1 MPGTYT
7 VTASAPGF
15 QGFKQENFSIDAL
28 KLTGLNIPLSVGSE
42 NQQVTV
48 TDVPPALETTNAVL
62 GGVMENQTYENLP
75 LQMSGQQRD
84 PTAFAALL
92 PGVQGGTRAPVIGGT
107 GNFLAAVY
115 VDGIPVTTINQ
126 QGDNRIVS
134 NAIPVEAIDQF
145 QVVTS
150 TPGAE
155 YQGAGLINFTLKS
168 GGNAYHGT
176 AAVFVRNTI
185 FDTWGFSAPALLRKD
200 ANGNSLPAIKPIEH
214 QNEIVAA
221 AGGPIP
227 FTRRRGF
234 VFATFD
240 KYHGRNGVNP
250 NTLTVPTAL
259 MRMGNF
265 SELLTTVKT
274 PLGCG
279 SASLPCTGTQPAGV
293 IYDPTTQAACTA
305 ANRGAPCRYPYPG
318 NIIPNSEI
326 SPIALKMQSFLPAPT
341 NGNLTNNYLGGVPS
355 GFDNHEFTTRLDF
368 DITSRQRLSYVLS
381 IGTRKNVP
389 FTVGGTPAGVV
400 LPLPYTAGGY
410 ATIKPTIT
418 RCRTLLADHGPHHEP
433 VQIWLQ
439 PLLAAGE

>member
-1 MPGTYT
+1 MPTSESVDFWLIQNVWDSKQIFRGSMRVVHVGTTSAQAKYAIGKSRAKQKTAQAWLLLASLLLLLAVLSRGAPLFAQTGGEAGIQGTVTDQTGAAIPHVLVTATNNATGVSTARETSSAGLYTISPIVPGTYT

-28 KLTGLNIPLSVGSE
+28 KLTGLNIALSVGSE

-176 AAVFVRNTI
+176 ATVFVRNTI

-227 FTRRRGF
+227 FTRKRGF

-293 IYDPTTQAACTA
+293 TYDPTTQAACTA
-305 ANRGAPCRYPYPG
+305 AN
-318 NIIPNSEI
+318 
-326 SPIALKMQSFLPAPT
+326 
-341 NGNLTNNYLGGVPS
+341 
-355 GFDNHEFTTRLDF
+355 
-368 DITSRQRLSYVLS
+368 
-381 IGTRKNVP
+381 
-389 FTVGGTPAGVV
+389 
-400 LPLPYTAGGY
+400 
-410 ATIKPTIT
+410 
-418 RCRTLLADHGPHHEP
+418 
-433 VQIWLQ
+433 
-439 PLLAAGE
+439 